1 VRDRQVTH
9 VANWRRTRP
18 APSRLEEGRE
28 VYTLALDVAKALDR
42 AGLDLWA
49 AGIRACLDAPSS
61 LARQQHLTVELV
73 RLRDTGDLRRA
84 GCAEDIERALSRLEL
99 GLGSID
105 VPQQP
110 LYTATRNLAD
120 HLELNGGRRWLAR
133 LRTVIT
139 DPDRGAAA
147 RVERLDALAERM
159 VPGAEGLPEGSA
171 SLVRA
176 VRGRLNRHLDMDAV
190 ALHLA
195 FALTPPAPSR
205 IRDDQQPR

>member
-1 VRDRQVTH
+1 MRDRQVTH

-49 AGIRACLDAPSS
+49 AGIRACLDAPTS

-84 GCAEDIERALSRLEL
+84 GCAEDIDSALSRLEL

-105 VPQQP
+105 IPQQP

-133 LRTVIT
+133 LRAVVT
-139 DPDRGAAA
+139 DPDRGPEA
-147 RVERLDALAERM
+147 RLERFDALAERM
-159 VPGAEGLPEGSA
+159 VPGAEGLPEGSS

-176 VRGRLNRHLDMDAV
+176 VRGRIGRHLDVEAV
-190 ALHLA
+190 VRYLV
-195 FALTPPAPSR
+195 FALMPPAPSR
-205 IRDDQQPR
+205 IIDDQPTR